1 MDSKI
6 DKEFKRT
13 LKEAEKLKSRC
24 AALDKIIQKLF
35 EDRVNEKISDERYF
49 TMAESYEKEQVEIK
63 EKLAEYQEKIDKH
76 NDSKKGVDYF
86 LKLVGKYSEI
96 TELTPQI
103 LIEFIDKII
112 IHQAEKSENGTFQT
126 VEIHYKGVGV
136 LN

>member
-1 MDSKI
+1 
-6 DKEFKRT
+6 
-13 LKEAEKLKSRC
+13 
-24 AALDKIIQKLF
+24 
-35 EDRVNEKISDERYF
+35 
-49 TMAESYEKEQVEIK
+49 MAESYEKEQVEIK

-103 LIEFIDKII
+103 LIEFIDKVI
-112 IHQAEKSENGTFQT
+112 IHQTEKSENGTFQT

-136 LN
+136 LNLKDCFPKIHHHLTIFRTNIFKPLLILLITVQESV